1 MTVSVG
7 IFAGTRSG
15 APCRLC
21 DGKPGVVIKSG
32 RAEYLYCESC
42 VDKALERAEVDAAA
56 KSRDQ
61 EHTP

>member
-21 DGKPGVVIKSG
+21 DGKPGVVVKNGSN
-32 RAEYLYCESC
+32 EYLYCESC
-42 VDKALERAEVDAAA
+42 VDKALQRAEVDAAA
-56 KSRDQ
+56 KSRS
-61 EHTP
+61 EPS